1 MFICDYWHERAL
13 PNIKTKSIL
22 MTRERFKD
30 AWKDAQYPPGE
41 GKSLEVAAQAA
52 FSSELVLPEF
62 QQYAGD
68 EVMRKLILLCLHLQ
82 ALAGPDDVWFVPTN
96 KGPELF
102 DMSHTWVAILLKTL
116 RTDKII
122 LPTQQYTAKKC
133 TRHRFIG
140 PSMELVKNNEI
151 SINAS

>member
-1 MFICDYWHERAL
+1 M
-13 PNIKTKSIL
+13 
-22 MTRERFKD
+22 
-30 AWKDAQYPPGE
+30 
-41 GKSLEVAAQAA
+41 V
-52 FSSELVLPEF
+52 
-62 QQYAGD
+62 
-68 EVMRKLILLCLHLQ
+68 CLYLQ

-102 DMSHTWVAILLKTL
+102 DLSHTWVAILLKTL

-122 LPTQQYTAKKC
+122 LPTQQYTEKRC

-151 SINAS
+151 SINRT